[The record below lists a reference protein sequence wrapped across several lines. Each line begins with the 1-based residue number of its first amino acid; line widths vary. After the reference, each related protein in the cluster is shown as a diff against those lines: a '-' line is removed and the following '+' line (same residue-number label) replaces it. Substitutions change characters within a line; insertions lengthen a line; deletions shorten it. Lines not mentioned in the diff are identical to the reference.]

1 MTDFTIGDMIT
12 KYREIEALVEAADKA
27 HNEEWGPYKA
37 AMNALKVAC
46 GAELQR
52 QKAQNYRNDDGM
64 AYLRRGIKVTVD
76 NRDEFLKF
84 VTSENKWNFLDAGC
98 LVDPVKE
105 YLEDE
110 ANNPDA
116 KAPPGVKVDPYVACS
131 IRK

>member
-12 KYREIEALVEAADKA
+12 KYREIEVMVDAADDA
-27 HNEEWGPYKA
+27 HNKQWGPYKN
-37 AMNALKVAC
+37 AMTTLKNAC
-46 GAELQR
+46 GAELVR

-76 NRDEFLKF
+76 NRDAFIKF
-84 VTSENKWNFLDAGC
+84 VVEQNKWNFLDAGC

-105 YLEDE
+105 FLEDE
-110 ANNPDA
+110 LNNPNA
-116 KAPPGVKVDPYVACS
+116 VAPPGVKVDPYTACS